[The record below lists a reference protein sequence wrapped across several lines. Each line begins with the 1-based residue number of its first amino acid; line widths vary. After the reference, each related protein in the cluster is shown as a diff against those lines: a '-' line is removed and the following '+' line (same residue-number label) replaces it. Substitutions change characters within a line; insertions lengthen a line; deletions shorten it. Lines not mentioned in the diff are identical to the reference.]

1 MDALRPLLPFLR
13 PYRRAYVLG
22 GLCVAIGSIFAT
34 LGPVAV
40 KYAVDAMREGAD
52 WERIAWWSAAVLGL
66 ALVQAVFRYLQRR
79 LVYDAAREVETDLRD
94 DLFGRMVRQPPA
106 FFDDLPTGDV
116 LSRFTND
123 VNSVRMALGPG
134 VMFGVNTLTTLA
146 LAIGFMAWI
155 DVELTAWALLP
166 LPFVSIT
173 VKVLGRKIHER
184 SEASQAA
191 LADVS
196 TAVQENLAGLRV
208 VRAYG
213 REETQ
218 RASFGAQSETYVEK
232 NLRLATIRAIL
243 SPLLRF
249 LLGASVLI
257 LLYVGGM
264 RVAEGTLTLGD
275 FVAFTMY
282 LGMVGWPLVAFGWIA
297 NLYQRAAAAMGRLN
311 AILLAEPAIDD
322 SAAVPSARPDRGAI
336 AFRDVTF
343 RYRPGL
349 PVVLD
354 GVTLEIDPGETI
366 GLTGPTGSGKTTLI
380 SLLPR
385 LHEADSGR
393 VEIDGRPVE
402 TYPLAALREA
412 IGVAPQEPFL
422 FSDTVRG
429 NLELAHD
436 GPPSLGD
443 AGDRADRLDAEEA
456 ARIAGLASDV
466 ESFPEEYET
475 PVGERGVTLSGGQ
488 KQRAALARALLA
500 DPTILILD
508 DAFSSVDTET
518 EERILDRLRSYR
530 SGRTTLLV
538 SHRVSTLR
546 HADRIVVLSDGRIL
560 EEGSHDALVDLD
572 GWYADLDR
580 RQRLE
585 AEIESA

>member
-1 MDALRPLLPFLR
+1 MRSLTPLLPYLR
-13 PYRRAYVLG
+13 PHRRVYVLG
-22 GLCVAIGSIFAT
+22 GVCVALGSVFAT

-52 WERIAWWSAAVLGL
+52 WERIAQWAAAVLAL
-66 ALVQAVFRYLQRR
+66 ALVQAVFRYFQRR

-94 DLFGRMVRQPPA
+94 DLFATMVRQPPA
-106 FFDDLPTGDV
+106 FFDALPTGDV

-123 VNSVRMALGPG
+123 VNAVRMALGPG

-155 DVELTAWALLP
+155 DTELTVWALLP
-166 LPFVSIT
+166 LPFVSVA
-173 VKVLGRKIHER
+173 VKVMGRKIHER
-184 SEASQAA
+184 SEAAQAA

-213 REETQ
+213 REETE
-218 RASFGAQSETYVEK
+218 RESFGQRSEAYVER
-232 NLRLATIRAIL
+232 NMRLATIQAVL
-243 SPLLRF
+243 SPLLGF
-249 LLGASVLI
+249 LLGASLLI
-257 LLYVGGM
+257 LLYVGGL
-264 RVAEGTLTLGD
+264 RVARGTLTLGD

-297 NLYQRAAAAMGRLN
+297 NLFQRAAAAMGRVN
-311 AILLAEPAIDD
+311 AILLARPAIDD
-322 SAAVPSARPDRGAI
+322 RNADPGGRPTAGGI

-343 RYRPGL
+343 RYGPGL
-349 PVVLD
+349 PAVLD
-354 GVTLEIDPGETI
+354 GVTLEIEPGLTV
-366 GLTGPTGSGKTTLI
+366 GLTGPTGGGKTTLV
-380 SLLPR
+380 SLIPR
-385 LHEADSGR
+385 LYDASGGR
-393 VEIDGRPVE
+393 VEVDGRPVAE
-402 TYPLAALREA
+402 YPLTALRGA
-412 IGVAPQEPFL
+412 IGMAPQEPFL
-422 FSDTVRG
+422 FSDTVRA
-429 NLELAHD
+429 NLEFA
-436 GPPSLGD
+436 GTGGD
-443 AGDRADRLDAEEA
+443 AITTGEA
-456 ARIAGLASDV
+456 AGIAGLAGDV
-466 ESFPEEYET
+466 ERFPEGFET

-500 DPTILILD
+500 DPAILILD

-518 EERILDRLRSYR
+518 EERILDRLRDYR
-530 SGRTTLLV
+530 ADRTTILV

-546 HADRIVVLSDGRIL
+546 HADRIVVLAGGRVV
-560 EEGSHDALVDLD
+560 EEGPHAELVAGG

>member
-1 MDALRPLLPFLR
+1 MDSLRPLLPFLR
-13 PYRRAYVLG
+13 PYRRAYILG
-22 GLCVAIGSIFAT
+22 GACVAIGSVFAT

-40 KYAVDAMREGAD
+40 KYAIDAMRGGAS
-52 WERIAWWSAAVLGL
+52 WEAIAWWAAAVLAL
-66 ALVQAVFRYLQRR
+66 AAVQAVFRYLQRR

-94 DLFGRMVRQPPA
+94 DLFDRLVRQPPA
-106 FFDDLPTGDV
+106 FFDELPTGDV

-155 DVELTAWALLP
+155 DLELTAWALLP
-166 LPFVSIT
+166 LPFVSIA

-191 LADVS
+191 LSDVS

-213 REETQ
+213 REEGQ
-218 RASFGAQSETYVEK
+218 RESFGLRSEAYVEK
-232 NLRLATIRAIL
+232 NLRLAVIQAIL
-243 SPLLRF
+243 SPLLGF
-249 LLGASVLI
+249 LLGASLLI
-257 LLYVGGM
+257 LLYVGGV

-282 LGMVGWPLVAFGWIA
+282 LGMIGWPLVAFGWIA
-297 NLYQRAAAAMGRLN
+297 NLFQRAAASMGRLN
-311 AILLAEPAIDD
+311 PVLLTEPAIDD
-322 SAAVPSARPDRGAI
+322 AAADPAARPGPGAI

-343 RYRPGL
+343 RYGPDL
-349 PVVLD
+349 PVVLED
-354 GVTLEIDPGETI
+354 VTLEIDPGETI
-366 GLTGPTGSGKTTLI
+366 GLTGPTGGGKTTLV

-385 LHEADSGR
+385 LHEAESGS

-402 TYPLAALREA
+402 EYPLATLRGA

-429 NLELAHD
+429 NLEF
-436 GPPSLGD
+436 GRGGRREGD
-443 AGDRADRLDAEEA
+443 AGDGPDGLEAEDA
-456 ARIAGLASDV
+456 ARIAGLAADV
-466 ESFPEEYET
+466 EGFPEGYRT

-500 DPTILILD
+500 DPTILVLD

-518 EERILDRLRSYR
+518 EERILDRLRDYR
-530 SGRTTLLV
+530 AARTTILV

-546 HADRIVVLSDGRIL
+546 HADRIVVLKDGRIL
-560 EEGSHDALVDLD
+560 EEGSHDELVARG

-585 AEIESA
+585 AEIETA